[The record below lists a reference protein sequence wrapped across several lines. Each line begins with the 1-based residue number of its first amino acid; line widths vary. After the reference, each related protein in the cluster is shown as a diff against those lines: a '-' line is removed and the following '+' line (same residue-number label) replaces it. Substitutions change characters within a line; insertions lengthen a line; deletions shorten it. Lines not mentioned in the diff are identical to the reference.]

1 MQFIITGKAIDAPMA
16 PPPQAI
22 AAYKATFELFAAG
35 QDQRI
40 KGIWPHAD
48 ERAVT
53 LLVEVDSGE
62 DLSEFLAFLPASFL
76 SEFDSHPVTSVDQ
89 VVRELTEIE
98 RQLAAGG

>member
-1 MQFIITGKAIDAPMA
+1 MA
-16 PPPQAI
+16 PPSQAI

-35 QDQRI
+35 QDKRI
-40 KGIWPHAD
+40 RGIWPHAD

-76 SEFDSHPVTSVDQ
+76 SEFDAHPVTSVDQ